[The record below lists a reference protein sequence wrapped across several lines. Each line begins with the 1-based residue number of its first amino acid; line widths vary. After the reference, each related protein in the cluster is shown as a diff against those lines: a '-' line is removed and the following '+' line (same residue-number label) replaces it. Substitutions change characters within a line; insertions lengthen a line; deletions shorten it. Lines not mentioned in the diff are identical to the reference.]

1 MVPFNKL
8 MNESPMALLSTRE
21 RTRTL
26 QVALADLGF
35 DPGPADGWYGGGTD
49 GAARDYMAS
58 KRELPTNVLPVR
70 FKGAGKRLDD
80 IDLPLIGRLIGV
92 GEDEIHA
99 VIDVETSGGG
109 FDSEGRLRQLFE
121 PHVFYRELGPGPE
134 RDRAVAAGLAY
145 PKWAQRAYPRDSY
158 PRLLAAIEINENA
171 ALRSA
176 SWGLGQIMGF
186 NCLMAGFSDARSMVE
201 TFAEDEEEHLKAMVR
216 FIISAGLDDELR
228 RHDWAGF
235 ARGYNGSGY
244 AKHAYHTK
252 LAAAYAKWA
261 KIPDT
266 PIT

>member
-1 MVPFNKL
+1 MG
-8 MNESPMALLSTRE
+8 LLNTRE

-26 QVALADLGF
+26 QTALADLGF
-35 DPGPADGWYGGGTD
+35 DPGPADGWYGSGTD

-58 KRELPTNVLPVR
+58 KRELPADWKPVK

-80 IDLPLIGRLIGV
+80 IDLPIIGRRIGV

-109 FDSEGRLRQLFE
+109 FDAQGRVRMLFE
-121 PHVFYRELGPGPE
+121 PHVFYRELGPVAE
-134 RDRAVAAGLAY
+134 RSRAIEAGLAY
-145 PKWAQRAYPRDSY
+145 AKWVTRSYPRDSY
-158 PRLLAAIEINENA
+158 PRLLAAIEINEDA

-186 NCLMAGFSDARSMVE
+186 NCVLAGYTDARSMVE
-201 TFAEDEEEHLKAMVR
+201 DFAEDEEKHLDAMVT

-228 RHDWAGF
+228 RHDWRGF

-244 AKHAYHTK
+244 AKHGYHTK

-261 KIPDT
+261 KIRDT
-266 PIT
+266 PIPAI